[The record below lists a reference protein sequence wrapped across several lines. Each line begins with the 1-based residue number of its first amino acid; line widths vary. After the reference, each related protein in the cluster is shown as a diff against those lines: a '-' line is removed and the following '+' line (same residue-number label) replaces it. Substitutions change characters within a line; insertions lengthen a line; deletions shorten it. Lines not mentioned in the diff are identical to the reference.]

1 MKLKLDENIPESLL
15 LDLAPLG
22 HDVETVRGE
31 ALGGRSDV
39 EVWKA
44 AQEEGRMLITQDL
57 GFSDARIHAPGA
69 HHGLILVR
77 LRVPGRIA
85 LRRRI
90 CEVFATQPVEN
101 WRRCLVLV
109 TDVKVRVRSPNQGPP
124 ASGLAV

>member
-39 EVWKA
+39 DVWKA
-44 AQEEGRMLITQDL
+44 AQDEGRVLITQDL
-57 GFSDARIHAPGA
+57 GFSDARIRAPGA

-77 LRVPGRIA
+77 LRVTGSDRLA
-85 LRRRI
+85 ATHLRGVCDPTSR
-90 CEVFATQPVEN
+90 ELET
-101 WRRCLVLV
+101 L
-109 TDVKVRVRSPNQGPP
+109 
-124 ASGLAV
+124 SGAGD